1 MKRQGRESGSRRKR
15 HTPKRPPAVPRGEG
29 ARLSLRLWCNDSL
42 PREEGMGG
50 VSRKI
55 HRDEAA
61 AERVSHIKDSGCSF
75 SRREIAWMAPDVEN
89 DIFSMI
95 LSQYIII

>member
-1 MKRQGRESGSRRKR
+1 M
-15 HTPKRPPAVPRGEG
+15 GE
-29 ARLSLRLWCNDSL
+29 
-42 PREEGMGG
+42 
-50 VSRKI
+50 VSRKT

-75 SRREIAWMAPDVEN
+75 SKQGIAWRAPDVEN